1 MTTMKKDL
9 QKRLGKYTAA
19 AAALVGAAGANAQ
32 VVYTDVNPDISV
44 DAAPGVPSLEE
55 LDLNNDANPD
65 FALVSGDTIAT
76 SGSRVRYT
84 IVAPYGTAAS
94 SNAIAGETPS
104 GYDYALA
111 LNSGD
116 MINAT
121 LNWIA
126 ATNTMAYNV
135 DSANPFSEN
144 WNGVTDKYLGLKFVV
159 AGNTHY
165 GWARLDVNAIGDVW
179 TLKDYA
185 YQSTP
190 DSTILAGEG
199 GPAVSINEAAMENLV
214 HFINQSNNSVKLMIN
229 EALTEGV
236 VSLVSTSGQLV
247 SKGNVSGKEY
257 FVDLNGLPAGIYVIN
272 AQFAEGAMTKK
283 VIVH

>member
-1 MTTMKKDL
+1 MKKEL

-32 VVYTDVNPDISV
+32 VVYTNVDPDLSV
-44 DAAPGVPSLEE
+44 DAAPGTPTLEG

-65 FALVSGDTIAT
+65 FALFSQDTLAN
-76 SGSRVRYT
+76 GSRFRFT
-84 IVAPYGTAAS
+84 LVAPYGTAAS

-126 ATNTMAYNV
+126 TTNTMAYNV
-135 DSANPFSEN
+135 DSSNPYSEN

-165 GWARLDVNAIGDVW
+165 GWARLDVDAIGDVW

-185 YQSTP
+185 FQSTP

-229 EALTEGV
+229 ASLTEGL
-236 VSLVSTSGQLV
+236 VSLVSTSGQIV
-247 SKGNVSGKEY
+247 SKGNVTGNEY